1 MKKAFTLLEMA
12 IVLLV
17 IWILMAAT
25 MRFGSGRIVD
35 LKAQS
40 IKEQFVWYYNELY
53 SQNMTSSFRDG
64 QKYEKMT
71 IVLWE
76 TVYYRLDAVDKV
88 DTKKPEFTLSNLRFE
103 SEWNSFD
110 TAQLIFLLY
119 KLWCD
124 IMDNDE
130 SWEKLYFDLIV
141 PENGKQYC
149 FEIPSET
156 CKLIETRCAD

>member
-110 TAQLIFLLY
+110 TAQLIFLPY